1 MNKQKILFVGYGNMA
16 LAIIQGFIHSNL
28 HKQYDIEICG
38 RNAKRALSFTSANS
52 LSDFVSVY
60 DQTNILDVED
70 KIVFL
75 CIKPN
80 GLSSFVFKGQ
90 AKGVV
95 SVMAGV
101 KISTLRENIKSCG
114 YVRVMPNTA
123 AKYQKSSSAVYIE
136 DLDIE
141 LYRDMIESFGSVVL
155 VDKEDLIDASIAT
168 SGSAPA
174 FVAMMAQALIDSGV
188 REGLSCMQSQEL
200 VRGMFEGFALL
211 LREKKPQEIIDE
223 IASPAGTTIEGISVL
238 EANAFRG
245 IVLEASHRAVI
256 KAKGKI

>member
-28 HKQYDIEICG
+28 YKLYDIEVCG
-38 RNAKRALSFTSANS
+38 RNTKCALEFISANN
-52 LSDFVSVY
+52 LNNFVTIY
-60 DQTNILDVED
+60 NANNTLDIEN

-80 GLSSFVFKGQ
+80 GLSSFVFNGQ
-90 AKGVV
+90 ARGVV

-101 KISTLRENIKSCG
+101 KISVLRENIRSYG
-114 YVRVMPNTA
+114 YARVMPNTA
-123 AKYQKSSSAVYIE
+123 AKYQKSSSAMYIE

-141 LYRDMIESFGSVVL
+141 IYKNMIESFGRVVL
-155 VDKEDLIDASIAT
+155 VDREDLIDASIAT

-174 FVAMMAQALIDSGV
+174 FVAMMAQALMDSGV
-188 REGLSCMQSQEL
+188 REGLSCVQSQEL

-211 LREKKPQEIIDE
+211 LRDKKPQEIIDE
-223 IASPAGTTIEGISVL
+223 VASPAGTTIEGLSVL
-238 EANAFRG
+238 ESKAFKG
-245 IVLEASHRAVI
+245 IVMEASHKAVM
-256 KAKGKI
+256 KAKGKS